1 MYKRL
6 IIVTALAAGALQAY
20 AQLTPQYYNNALLFS
35 SQFYDGTARS
45 VAMGN
50 AMTALGG
57 DLGALSYNP
66 AASGVYRYTEITL
79 TPSVYSSIANSSFLN
94 NTMQSDKSR
103 LSLSNVGWVGSFET
117 GRTRG
122 LVNFNFAITANQSNN
137 FAWRSSGSGIQ
148 NSSSYLG
155 SIAAG
160 MSAPAVDANRP
171 VDANSLTMPEN
182 DPTLPFSHNPSS
194 WVLGWNTGLIDTV
207 TNGTFKGATE
217 NVNGSNFNIPGSL
230 NQSYYRERTGY
241 VEDIIFNFAG
251 NVSDIFFFGVNLTLQ
266 SIWMNEYT
274 SISETAANPSLFDSE
289 FTDFTREY
297 RMTTSGLGV
306 NVEAGFIVRPVAG
319 LTIGGSISTPTWMF
333 LNETWMESMNGN
345 TKLGRTAIDSPLGE
359 NSYRI
364 TSPFRWNVG
373 VGYTVGGFLAI
384 GVDYERTNY
393 SNIVLADNSGNSSL
407 YQADNEYIST
417 YYRAVNNLRAG
428 IEAWPIPQLALRLGY
443 NYYSSPIEHYNNN
456 LPDRDFDLSRHYA
469 SAGIGFRALSG
480 FFIDLAYQQQCN
492 QSDNNYLLYDS
503 YETFEA
509 PVTSERFRDWKILLT
524 LGWRF

>member
-6 IIVTALAAGALQAY
+6 IIFTALLGSVLPAY
-20 AQLTPQYYNNALLFS
+20 AQITPQYYNNALLFS

-79 TPSVYSSIANSSFLN
+79 TPSVYSSITNTSFLG
-94 NTMQSDKSR
+94 NTMQADKSR

-160 MSAPAVDANRP
+160 KSAPGSI
-171 VDANSLTMPEN
+171 DANSLTMPEN
-182 DPTLPFSHNPSS
+182 DPTLPFYRNPSS

-306 NVEAGFIVRPVAG
+306 NVEVGFIVRPVAG

-417 YYRAVNNLRAG
+417 YYRAVNNVRAG

-443 NYYSSPIEHYNNN
+443 NYYSS
-456 LPDRDFDLSRHYA
+456 PDRDFDLSRHYA

-492 QSDNNYLLYDS
+492 QSGSSFQLYDNIIDANDGS
-503 YETFEA
+503 ILTAA
-509 PVTSERFRDWKILLT
+509 PVTVERFRDWKILLT

>member
-6 IIVTALAAGALQAY
+6 IIFTALLGSVLPA
-20 AQLTPQYYNNALLFS
+20 TPQYYNNALLFS

-122 LVNFNFAITANQSNN
+122 LLNFNFAITANQSNN

-182 DPTLPFSHNPSS
+182 DPTLPFYHNPSS
-194 WVLGWNTGLIDTV
+194 WVLGWNTGLVDTV
-207 TNGTFKGATE
+207 ANGLFRGATE
-217 NVNGSNFNIPGSL
+217 SIDKDGKFYIPGSL

-241 VEDIIFNFAG
+241 VEDIIINASG
-251 NVSDIFFFGVNLTLQ
+251 NISDIFFFGVNLTLQ
-266 SIWMNEYT
+266 SIWMNEFT
-274 SISETAANPSLFDSE
+274 SISEIAGDPDLFDTG

-306 NVEAGFIVRPVAG
+306 SVEAGFIVRPVAG
-319 LTIGGSISTPTWMF
+319 LTIGGSISTPTWMY

-345 TKLGRTAIDSPLGE
+345 TGLGRAALDSPLGE
-359 NSYRI
+359 SSYRL
-364 TSPFRWNVG
+364 TSPFRWNLG
-373 VGYTVGGFLAI
+373 VGYTLGGFLALA
-384 GVDYERTNY
+384 VDYERTDY
-393 SNIVLADNSGNSSL
+393 SDIFLSDNNGNRNAFQ
-407 YQADNEYIST
+407 YDNEYIST
-417 YYRAVNNLRAG
+417 YYQAVNNVRAG

-443 NYYSSPIEHYNNN
+443 NYYSSP
-456 LPDRDFDLSRHYA
+456 DRDFDFSRHYA

-492 QSDNNYLLYDS
+492 QSLSSFQLYDN
-503 YETFEA
+503 YESFTA
-509 PVTSERFRDWKILLT
+509 PIADERFRDWKILLT

>member
-1 MYKRL
+1 MYKR
-6 IIVTALAAGALQAY
+6 IIIATALVAGALQAY

-122 LVNFNFAITANQSNN
+122 LLNFNFAITANQSNN

-160 MSAPAVDANRP
+160 MSATAVDANRP

-182 DPTLPFSHNPSS
+182 DPTLPFYHNPSS

-274 SISETAANPSLFDSE
+274 SISETAANPSLFDSG

-345 TKLGRTAIDSPLGE
+345 TSLGRAAIDSPLGE

-373 VGYTVGGFLAI
+373 VGYTVGGFLALA
-384 GVDYERTNY
+384 VDYERTNY

-443 NYYSSPIEHYNNN
+443 NYYSSP
-456 LPDRDFDLSRHYA
+456 DRYFDLSRHYA

-492 QSDNNYLLYDS
+492 QSLSSFQLYDN
-503 YETFEA
+503 YESFTA
-509 PVTSERFRDWKILLT
+509 PIADERFRDWKILLT

>member
-79 TPSVYSSIANSSFLN
+79 TPSVYSSITNTSFLG
-94 NTMQSDKSR
+94 NTMQADKSR

-160 MSAPAVDANRP
+160 MSAAG

-182 DPTLPFSHNPSS
+182 DPTLPFYRNPSS

-274 SISETAANPSLFDSE
+274 SISETAANPSLFVSE

-319 LTIGGSISTPTWMF
+319 LTIGG
-333 LNETWMESMNGN
+333 
-345 TKLGRTAIDSPLGE
+345 A
-359 NSYRI
+359 
-364 TSPFRWNVG
+364 
-373 VGYTVGGFLAI
+373 
-384 GVDYERTNY
+384 
-393 SNIVLADNSGNSSL
+393 
-407 YQADNEYIST
+407 
-417 YYRAVNNLRAG
+417 
-428 IEAWPIPQLALRLGY
+428 
-443 NYYSSPIEHYNNN
+443 
-456 LPDRDFDLSRHYA
+456 
-469 SAGIGFRALSG
+469 
-480 FFIDLAYQQQCN
+480 
-492 QSDNNYLLYDS
+492 
-503 YETFEA
+503 
-509 PVTSERFRDWKILLT
+509 
-524 LGWRF
+524 

>member
-79 TPSVYSSIANSSFLN
+79 TPSVYSSITNTSFLG
-94 NTMQSDKSR
+94 NTMQADKSR

-122 LVNFNFAITANQSNN
+122 LLNFNFAITANQSNN

-160 MSAPAVDANRP
+160 MSATAVDANRP

-182 DPTLPFSHNPSS
+182 DPTLPFYHNPSS

-274 SISETAANPSLFDSE
+274 SISETAANPSLFDSG

-345 TKLGRTAIDSPLGE
+345 TSLGRAAIDSPLGE

-373 VGYTVGGFLAI
+373 VGYTVGGFLALA
-384 GVDYERTNY
+384 VDYERTNY

-443 NYYSSPIEHYNNN
+443 NYYSSP
-456 LPDRDFDLSRHYA
+456 DRYFDLSRHYA

-480 FFIDLAYQQQCN
+480 FFIDLAYQQQCI
-492 QSDNNYLLYDS
+492 QSLSSFQLYDN
-503 YETFEA
+503 YESFTA
-509 PVTSERFRDWKILLT
+509 PIADERFRDWKILLT

>member
-6 IIVTALAAGALQAY
+6 IIFTALLGSVLPAY
-20 AQLTPQYYNNALLFS
+20 AQITPQYYNNALLFS

-79 TPSVYSSIANSSFLN
+79 TPSVYSSITNTSFLGN
-94 NTMQSDKSR
+94 SVRADKSR

-122 LVNFNFAITANQSNN
+122 LLNFNFAITANQSNN
-137 FAWRSSGSGIQ
+137 FAYRSSGSGIQ
-148 NSSSYLG
+148 SSSSYLG
-155 SIAAG
+155 SLAYG
-160 MSAPAVDANRP
+160 MTGIDA
-171 VDANSLTMPEN
+171 DSLTMPEN
-182 DPTLPFSHNPSS
+182 DPTLPFFRNPSS

-274 SISETAANPSLFDSE
+274 SISETAANPSLFDSG

-345 TKLGRTAIDSPLGE
+345 TSLGRAAIDSPLGE

-373 VGYTVGGFLAI
+373 VGYTVGGFLALA
-384 GVDYERTNY
+384 VDYERTNY

-417 YYRAVNNLRAG
+417 YYRAVNNVRAG

-443 NYYSSPIEHYNNN
+443 NYYSS
-456 LPDRDFDLSRHYA
+456 PDRDFDLSRHYA

-492 QSDNNYLLYDS
+492 QSLSSFQLYDN
-503 YETFEA
+503 YESFTA
-509 PVTSERFRDWKILLT
+509 PIADERFRDWKILLT

>member
-1 MYKRL
+1 MYKR
-6 IIVTALAAGALQAY
+6 IIIATALVAGALQAY

-79 TPSVYSSIANSSFLN
+79 TPSVYSSITNTSFLG
-94 NTMQSDKSR
+94 NTMQADKSR

-155 SIAAG
+155 LIANT
-160 MSAPAVDANRP
+160 MSGIKSDRLTLQEDSYDAFYDSDLLWNQIL
-171 VDANSLTMPEN
+171 A
-182 DPTLPFSHNPSS
+182 
-194 WVLGWNTGLIDTV
+194 WNTNLVDPWN
-207 TNGTFKGATE
+207 NGSENQYIGATE
-217 NVNGSNFNIPGSL
+217 NISSNGSLYIPQNNL
-230 NQSYYRERTGY
+230 NQSYYKERTGY

-274 SISETAANPSLFDSE
+274 SLTETAVNPSLFDTG
-289 FTDFTREY
+289 FTDFTHEY
-297 RMTTSGLGV
+297 RITTSGLGV

-345 TKLGRTAIDSPLGE
+345 TEFRRTAIDSPLGE
-359 NSYRI
+359 SSYRL
-364 TSPFRWNVG
+364 TSPFRWNLG
-373 VGYTVGGFLAI
+373 VGYTLGGFLALA
-384 GVDYERTNY
+384 VDYERTDY
-393 SNIVLADNSGNSSL
+393 SDIFLSDNNGNRNAFQ
-407 YQADNEYIST
+407 YDNEYIST
-417 YYRAVNNLRAG
+417 YYQAVNNVRAG

-443 NYYSSPIEHYNNN
+443 NYYSSP
-456 LPDRDFDLSRHYA
+456 DRDFDFSRHYA

-480 FFIDLAYQQQCN
+480 FFVDLAYQQQCN

>member
-6 IIVTALAAGALQAY
+6 IIFTALLGSVLSAY
-20 AQLTPQYYNNALLFS
+20 AQITPQYYNNALLFS

-79 TPSVYSSIANSSFLN
+79 TPSVYSSITNTSFLGN
-94 NTMQSDKSR
+94 SVRADKSR

-122 LVNFNFAITANQSNN
+122 LLNFNFAITANQSNN
-137 FAWRSSGSGIQ
+137 FAYRSSGSGIQ
-148 NSSSYLG
+148 SSSSYLG
-155 SIAAG
+155 SLAYG
-160 MSAPAVDANRP
+160 MTEI
-171 VDANSLTMPEN
+171 DANSLTMPEN
-182 DPTLPFSHNPSS
+182 DPTLPFYRNPSS
-194 WVLGWNTGLIDTV
+194 WVLGWNSGLVDTV
-207 TNGTFKGATE
+207 ANGLFRGATE
-217 NVNGSNFNIPGSL
+217 SIDKDGKFYIPGSL

-241 VEDIIFNFAG
+241 VEDIIINASG
-251 NVSDIFFFGVNLTLQ
+251 NISDIFFFGVNLTLQ
-266 SIWMNEYT
+266 SIWMNEFT
-274 SISETAANPSLFDSE
+274 SISETAGDPDLFDTG

-306 NVEAGFIVRPVAG
+306 SVEAGFIVRPVAG
-319 LTIGGSISTPTWMF
+319 LTIGSSISTPTWMY

-345 TKLGRTAIDSPLGE
+345 TGLGRAALDSPLGE
-359 NSYRI
+359 SSYRL
-364 TSPFRWNVG
+364 TSPFRWNLG
-373 VGYTVGGFLAI
+373 VGYTLGGFLALA
-384 GVDYERTNY
+384 VDYERTDY
-393 SNIVLADNSGNSSL
+393 SDIFLSDNNGNRNAFQ
-407 YQADNEYIST
+407 YDNEYIST
-417 YYRAVNNLRAG
+417 YYQAVNNVRAG

-443 NYYSSPIEHYNNN
+443 NYYSSP
-456 LPDRDFDLSRHYA
+456 DRDFDFSRHYA

-480 FFIDLAYQQQCN
+480 FFVDLAYQQQCN

>member
-6 IIVTALAAGALQAY
+6 IIFTALLGSVLSAY
-20 AQLTPQYYNNALLFS
+20 AQITPQYYNNALLFS

-79 TPSVYSSIANSSFLN
+79 TPSVYSSITNTSFLGN
-94 NTMQSDKSR
+94 SVRADKSR

-122 LVNFNFAITANQSNN
+122 LLNFNFAITANQSNN
-137 FAWRSSGSGIQ
+137 FAYRSSGSGIIAPTPDY
-148 NSSSYLG
+148 SSSFLG
-155 SIAAG
+155 SIAVT
-160 MSAPAVDANRP
+160 MNDVDANG
-171 VDANSLTMPEN
+171 LTMPEN
-182 DPTLPFSHNPSS
+182 DPTLPFYRNPSS
-194 WVLGWNTGLIDTV
+194 WVLGWNSGLVDTV
-207 TNGTFKGATE
+207 TNGLFQGATE
-217 NVNGSNFNIPGSL
+217 NINNGKRSVPGAL
-230 NQSYYRERTGY
+230 NQNYYKERTGY
-241 VEDIIFNFAG
+241 VEDIIINASG
-251 NVSDIFFFGVNLTLQ
+251 NISDIFFFGVNLTLQ

-274 SISETAANPSLFDSE
+274 SISEIAGDPDLFDTG

-306 NVEAGFIVRPVAG
+306 SVEAGFIVRPVAG
-319 LTIGGSISTPTWMF
+319 LTIGGSISTPTWMY

-345 TKLGRTAIDSPLGE
+345 TGLGRAALDSPLGE
-359 NSYRI
+359 SSYRL
-364 TSPFRWNVG
+364 TSPFRWNLG
-373 VGYTVGGFLAI
+373 VGYTLGGFLALA
-384 GVDYERTNY
+384 VDYERTDY
-393 SNIVLADNSGNSSL
+393 SGIFLSDNNGNRNAF
-407 YQADNEYIST
+407 QDDNEYIST
-417 YYRAVNNLRAG
+417 YYQAVNNVRAG

-443 NYYSSPIEHYNNN
+443 NYYSSP
-456 LPDRDFDLSRHYA
+456 DRDFDFSRHYA

-492 QSDNNYLLYDS
+492 QSGSEIMLFNSYVDEYDNPLVVS
-503 YETFEA
+503 PT
-509 PVTSERFRDWKILLT
+509 TSERFRDWKILLT

>member
-79 TPSVYSSIANSSFLN
+79 TPSVYSSITNTSFLG
-94 NTMQSDKSR
+94 NTMQADKSR

-122 LVNFNFAITANQSNN
+122 LLNFNFAITANQSNN

-182 DPTLPFSHNPSS
+182 DPTLPFYRNPSS

-274 SISETAANPSLFDSE
+274 SISETAANPSLFDSG

-345 TKLGRTAIDSPLGE
+345 TSLGRAAIDSPLGE

-373 VGYTVGGFLAI
+373 VGYTVGGFLALA
-384 GVDYERTNY
+384 VDYERTNY

-417 YYRAVNNLRAG
+417 YYRAVNNVRAG

-443 NYYSSPIEHYNNN
+443 NYYSS
-456 LPDRDFDLSRHYA
+456 PDRDFDLSRHYA

-492 QSDNNYLLYDS
+492 QSGSSFQLYDNIIDANDGS
-503 YETFEA
+503 ILTAA
-509 PVTSERFRDWKILLT
+509 PVTVERFRDWKILLT

>member
-160 MSAPAVDANRP
+160 MSATG

-182 DPTLPFSHNPSS
+182 DPTLPFYRNPSS

-274 SISETAANPSLFDSE
+274 SISETAANPSLFDSG

-345 TKLGRTAIDSPLGE
+345 TSLGRAAIDSPLGE

-417 YYRAVNNLRAG
+417 YYRAVNNVRAG

-443 NYYSSPIEHYNNN
+443 NYYSS
-456 LPDRDFDLSRHYA
+456 PDRDFDLSRHYA

-492 QSDNNYLLYDS
+492 QSLSSFQLYDN
-503 YETFEA
+503 YDNFTA
-509 PVTSERFRDWKILLT
+509 PIADERFRDWKILLT

>member
-50 AMTALGG
+50 AMSALGG

-122 LVNFNFAITANQSNN
+122 LLNFNFAITANQSNN

-182 DPTLPFSHNPSS
+182 DPTLPFYHNPSS
-194 WVLGWNTGLIDTV
+194 WVLGWNTGLVDTV
-207 TNGTFKGATE
+207 ANGLFRGATE
-217 NVNGSNFNIPGSL
+217 SIDKDGKFYIPGSL

-241 VEDIIFNFAG
+241 VEDIIINASG
-251 NVSDIFFFGVNLTLQ
+251 NISDIFFFGVNLTLQ
-266 SIWMNEYT
+266 SIWMNEFT
-274 SISETAANPSLFDSE
+274 SISEIAGDPDLFDTG

-306 NVEAGFIVRPVAG
+306 SVEAGFIVRPVAG
-319 LTIGGSISTPTWMF
+319 LTIGGSISTPTWMY

-345 TKLGRTAIDSPLGE
+345 TGLGRAALDSPLGE
-359 NSYRI
+359 SSYRL
-364 TSPFRWNVG
+364 TSPFRWNLG
-373 VGYTVGGFLAI
+373 VGYTLGGFLALA
-384 GVDYERTNY
+384 VDYERTDY
-393 SNIVLADNSGNSSL
+393 SDIFLSDNNGNRNAFQ
-407 YQADNEYIST
+407 YDNEYIST
-417 YYRAVNNLRAG
+417 YYQAVNNVRAG

-443 NYYSSPIEHYNNN
+443 NYYSSP
-456 LPDRDFDLSRHYA
+456 DRDFDFSRHYA

-492 QSDNNYLLYDS
+492 QSLSSFQLYDNYDS
-503 YETFEA
+503 FTA
-509 PVTSERFRDWKILLT
+509 PIADERFRDWKILLT

>member
-6 IIVTALAAGALQAY
+6 IIFTALLGSVLPAY
-20 AQLTPQYYNNALLFS
+20 AQITPQYYNNALLFS

-79 TPSVYSSIANSSFLN
+79 TPSVYSSITNTSFLGN
-94 NTMQSDKSR
+94 SVRADKSR

-122 LVNFNFAITANQSNN
+122 LLNFNFAITANQSNN
-137 FAWRSSGSGIQ
+137 FAYRSSGSGIQ
-148 NSSSYLG
+148 SSSSYLG
-155 SIAAG
+155 SLAYG
-160 MSAPAVDANRP
+160 MTGIDA
-171 VDANSLTMPEN
+171 DSLTMPEN
-182 DPTLPFSHNPSS
+182 DPTLPFFRNPSS

-274 SISETAANPSLFDSE
+274 SISETAANPSLFDSG

-333 LNETWMESMNGN
+333 LNETWMESMSGN
-345 TKLGRTAIDSPLGE
+345 TSLGRAAIDSPLGE

-373 VGYTVGGFLAI
+373 VGYTVGGFLALA
-384 GVDYERTNY
+384 VDYERTNY

-417 YYRAVNNLRAG
+417 YYRAVNNVRAG

-443 NYYSSPIEHYNNN
+443 NYYSS
-456 LPDRDFDLSRHYA
+456 PDRDFDLSRHYA

-492 QSDNNYLLYDS
+492 QSLSSFQLYDN
-503 YETFEA
+503 YESFTA
-509 PVTSERFRDWKILLT
+509 PIADERFRDWKILLT

>member
-160 MSAPAVDANRP
+160 MSATG

-182 DPTLPFSHNPSS
+182 DPTLPFYRNPSS

-207 TNGTFKGATE
+207 TNTNGTFKGATE

-274 SISETAANPSLFDSE
+274 SISETAVNPNLFDSG

-345 TKLGRTAIDSPLGE
+345 TSLGRAAIDSPLGE

-373 VGYTVGGFLAI
+373 VGYTVGGFLALA
-384 GVDYERTNY
+384 VDYERTNY

-417 YYRAVNNLRAG
+417 YYRAVNNVRAG

-443 NYYSSPIEHYNNN
+443 NYYSSP
-456 LPDRDFDLSRHYA
+456 DRYFDLSRHYA

-492 QSDNNYLLYDS
+492 QSLSSFQLYDN
-503 YETFEA
+503 YDNFTA
-509 PVTSERFRDWKILLT
+509 PIADEKFRDWKILLT

>member
-160 MSAPAVDANRP
+160 MSATG

-182 DPTLPFSHNPSS
+182 DPTLPFYRNPSS

-207 TNGTFKGATE
+207 TNGTFKGATK

-274 SISETAANPSLFDSE
+274 SISETAANPSLFDSG

-345 TKLGRTAIDSPLGE
+345 TSLGRAAIDSPLGE

-373 VGYTVGGFLAI
+373 VGYTVGGFLALA
-384 GVDYERTNY
+384 VDYERTNY

-443 NYYSSPIEHYNNN
+443 NYYSSP
-456 LPDRDFDLSRHYA
+456 DRYFDLSRHYA

-492 QSDNNYLLYDS
+492 QSLSSFQLYDNYKS
-503 YETFEA
+503 FTA
-509 PVTSERFRDWKILLT
+509 PIADERFRDWKILLT

>member
-6 IIVTALAAGALQAY
+6 IIFTALLGSVLPAY
-20 AQLTPQYYNNALLFS
+20 AQITPQYYNNALLFS

-79 TPSVYSSIANSSFLN
+79 TPSVYSSITNTSFLG
-94 NTMQSDKSR
+94 NTMQADKSR

-160 MSAPAVDANRP
+160 MSATG

-182 DPTLPFSHNPSS
+182 DPTLPFYRNPSS

-274 SISETAANPSLFDSE
+274 SISETAANPSLFDSG

-345 TKLGRTAIDSPLGE
+345 TEFGRTAIDSPLGE
-359 NSYRI
+359 SSYRI

-393 SNIVLADNSGNSSL
+393 SNIVLADNSGNSTPF
-407 YQADNEYIST
+407 QFENEYISK

-443 NYYSSPIEHYNNN
+443 NYYSSP
-456 LPDRDFDLSRHYA
+456 DRDFDFSRHYA

>member
-79 TPSVYSSIANSSFLN
+79 TPSVYSSITNTSFLG
-94 NTMQSDKSR
+94 NTMQADKSR

-160 MSAPAVDANRP
+160 MSATG

-182 DPTLPFSHNPSS
+182 DPTLPFYRNPSS

-274 SISETAANPSLFDSE
+274 SISETAANPSLFVSE

-345 TKLGRTAIDSPLGE
+345 TSLGRAAIDSPLGE

-393 SNIVLADNSGNSSL
+393 SNIVLADNSGNSTPF
-407 YQADNEYIST
+407 QFENEYISK

-443 NYYSSPIEHYNNN
+443 NYYSSP
-456 LPDRDFDLSRHYA
+456 DRYFDLSRHYA

-492 QSDNNYLLYDS
+492 QSLSSFQLYDN
-503 YETFEA
+503 YDNFTA
-509 PVTSERFRDWKILLT
+509 PIADERFRDWKILLT

>member
-50 AMTALGG
+50 AMSALGG

-122 LVNFNFAITANQSNN
+122 LLNFNFAITANQSNN

-182 DPTLPFSHNPSS
+182 DPTLPFYHNPSS
-194 WVLGWNTGLIDTV
+194 WVLGWNTGLVDTV
-207 TNGTFKGATE
+207 ANGLFRGATE
-217 NVNGSNFNIPGSL
+217 SIDKDGKFYIPGSL

-241 VEDIIFNFAG
+241 VEDIIINASG
-251 NVSDIFFFGVNLTLQ
+251 NISDIFFFGVNLTLQ
-266 SIWMNEYT
+266 SIWMNEFT
-274 SISETAANPSLFDSE
+274 SISEIAGDPDLFDTG

-306 NVEAGFIVRPVAG
+306 SVEAGFIVRPVAG
-319 LTIGGSISTPTWMF
+319 LTIGGSISTPTWMY

-345 TKLGRTAIDSPLGE
+345 TGLGRAALDSPLGE
-359 NSYRI
+359 SSYRL
-364 TSPFRWNVG
+364 TSPFRWNLG
-373 VGYTVGGFLAI
+373 VGYTLGGFLALA
-384 GVDYERTNY
+384 VDYERTDY
-393 SNIVLADNSGNSSL
+393 SDIFLSDNNGNRNAFQ
-407 YQADNEYIST
+407 YDNEYIST
-417 YYRAVNNLRAG
+417 YYQAVNNVRAG

-443 NYYSSPIEHYNNN
+443 NYYSSP
-456 LPDRDFDLSRHYA
+456 DRDFDFSRHYA

-492 QSDNNYLLYDS
+492 QSLSSFQLYDN
-503 YETFEA
+503 YESFTA
-509 PVTSERFRDWKILLT
+509 PIADERFRDWKILLT

>member
-79 TPSVYSSIANSSFLN
+79 TPSVYSSITNTSFLG
-94 NTMQSDKSR
+94 NTMQADKSR

-160 MSAPAVDANRP
+160 MSAAG

-182 DPTLPFSHNPSS
+182 DPTLPFYRNPSS

-274 SISETAANPSLFDSE
+274 SISETAANPSLFDSG

-345 TKLGRTAIDSPLGE
+345 TSLGRAAIDSPLGE

-364 TSPFRWNVG
+364 TSPFRWNIG
-373 VGYTVGGFLAI
+373 VGYTVGGFLALA
-384 GVDYERTNY
+384 VDYERTNY

-443 NYYSSPIEHYNNN
+443 NYYSSP
-456 LPDRDFDLSRHYA
+456 DRDFDLSRHYA

-492 QSDNNYLLYDS
+492 QSLSSFQLYDN
-503 YETFEA
+503 YDNFTA
-509 PVTSERFRDWKILLT
+509 PIADERFRDWKILLT

>member
-79 TPSVYSSIANSSFLN
+79 TPSVYSSITNTSFLG
-94 NTMQSDKSR
+94 NTMQADKSR

-160 MSAPAVDANRP
+160 MSATGI
-171 VDANSLTMPEN
+171 DANSLTMPEN
-182 DPTLPFSHNPSS
+182 DPTLPFYRNPSS

-274 SISETAANPSLFDSE
+274 SISETAANPNLFDSG

-345 TKLGRTAIDSPLGE
+345 TSLGRAAIDSPLGE

-384 GVDYERTNY
+384 AVDYERTNY

-443 NYYSSPIEHYNNN
+443 NYYSSP
-456 LPDRDFDLSRHYA
+456 DRDFDLSRHYA

-492 QSDNNYLLYDS
+492 QSLSSFQLYDN
-503 YETFEA
+503 YDNFTA
-509 PVTSERFRDWKILLT
+509 PIADERFRDWKILLT

>member
-20 AQLTPQYYNNALLFS
+20 AQHTPQYYNNALLFS

-79 TPSVYSSIANSSFLN
+79 TPSVYSSITNTSFLG
-94 NTMQSDKSR
+94 NTMQADKSR

-160 MSAPAVDANRP
+160 MSAPGSI
-171 VDANSLTMPEN
+171 DANSLTMPEN
-182 DPTLPFSHNPSS
+182 DPTLPFYRNPSS

-274 SISETAANPSLFDSE
+274 SLTETAVNPSLFDTG
-289 FTDFTREY
+289 FTDFTHEY
-297 RMTTSGLGV
+297 RITTSGLGV

-345 TKLGRTAIDSPLGE
+345 TEFGRTAIDSPLGE
-359 NSYRI
+359 SSYRI

-373 VGYTVGGFLAI
+373 VGYTVGGFLALA
-384 GVDYERTNY
+384 VDYERTNY

-417 YYRAVNNLRAG
+417 YYRAVNNVRAG

-443 NYYSSPIEHYNNN
+443 NYYSS
-456 LPDRDFDLSRHYA
+456 PDRDFDLSRHYA

-492 QSDNNYLLYDS
+492 QSLSSFQLYDNIIDANDGS
-503 YETFEA
+503 ILTAA
-509 PVTSERFRDWKILLT
+509 PVTVERFRDWKILLT

>member
-6 IIVTALAAGALQAY
+6 IIFTALLGSVLSAY
-20 AQLTPQYYNNALLFS
+20 AQITPQYYNNALLFS

-79 TPSVYSSIANSSFLN
+79 TPSVYSSITNTSFLGN
-94 NTMQSDKSR
+94 SARADKSR

-122 LVNFNFAITANQSNN
+122 LLNFNFAITANQSNN
-137 FAWRSSGSGIQ
+137 FAYRSSGHGIQ
-148 NSSSYLG
+148 NHSSYLG
-155 SIAAG
+155 SIAATMNG
-160 MSAPAVDANRP
+160 IDADN
-171 VDANSLTMPEN
+171 LTMPEN
-182 DPTLPFSHNPSS
+182 DPTLPFYHNPSS
-194 WVLGWNTGLIDTV
+194 WVLGWNTGLLDTV
-207 TNGTFKGATE
+207 SHDSYKGATE
-217 NVNGSNFNIPGSL
+217 SIRNGKFHIPGDL

-241 VEDIIFNFAG
+241 VEDIIINASG
-251 NVSDIFFFGVNLTLQ
+251 NVNDIFFFGVNLTLQ
-266 SIWMNEYT
+266 SIWMNEFT
-274 SISETAANPSLFDSE
+274 SISESAADPSDFSSG

-306 NVEAGFIVRPVAG
+306 SVEAGVIVRPVAG
-319 LTIGGSISTPTWMF
+319 LTIGGSISTPTWMY

-345 TKLGRTAIDSPLGE
+345 TGLGRAALDSPLGE
-359 NSYRI
+359 SSYRL
-364 TSPFRWNVG
+364 TSPFRWNLG
-373 VGYTVGGFLAI
+373 VGYTLGGFLALA
-384 GVDYERTNY
+384 VDYERTDY
-393 SNIVLADNSGNSSL
+393 SGIFLSDNNGNRNAFQ
-407 YQADNEYIST
+407 YDNEYIST
-417 YYRAVNNLRAG
+417 YYQAVNNVRAG
-428 IEAWPIPQLALRLGY
+428 IETWPIPQLALRLGY
-443 NYYSSPIEHYNNN
+443 NYYSSP
-456 LPDRDFDLSRHYA
+456 DRDFDFSRHYA

-480 FFIDLAYQQQCN
+480 FFVDLAYQQQCN

>member
-6 IIVTALAAGALQAY
+6 IIFTALLGSVLSAY
-20 AQLTPQYYNNALLFS
+20 AQITPQYYNNALLFS

-79 TPSVYSSIANSSFLN
+79 TPSVYSSITNTSFLGN
-94 NTMQSDKSR
+94 SVRADKSR

-122 LVNFNFAITANQSNN
+122 LLNFNFAITANQSNN
-137 FAWRSSGSGIQ
+137 FAYRSSGSGIQ
-148 NSSSYLG
+148 SSSSYLG
-155 SIAAG
+155 SLAYG
-160 MSAPAVDANRP
+160 MTGI
-171 VDANSLTMPEN
+171 DANSLTMPEN
-182 DPTLPFSHNPSS
+182 DPTLPFYRNPSS
-194 WVLGWNTGLIDTV
+194 WVLGWNSGLVDTV
-207 TNGTFKGATE
+207 ANGLFRGATE
-217 NVNGSNFNIPGSL
+217 SIDKDGKFYIPGSL

-241 VEDIIFNFAG
+241 VEDIIINASG
-251 NVSDIFFFGVNLTLQ
+251 NISDIFFFGVNLTLQ

-274 SISETAANPSLFDSE
+274 SISEIAGAPDLFDTG

-306 NVEAGFIVRPVAG
+306 SVEAGFIVRPVAG
-319 LTIGGSISTPTWMF
+319 LTIGGSISTPTWMY

-345 TKLGRTAIDSPLGE
+345 TGLGRAALDSPLGE
-359 NSYRI
+359 SSYRL
-364 TSPFRWNVG
+364 TSPFRWNLG
-373 VGYTVGGFLAI
+373 VGYTLGGFLALA
-384 GVDYERTNY
+384 VDYERTDY
-393 SNIVLADNSGNSSL
+393 SDIFLSDNNGNRNAFQ
-407 YQADNEYIST
+407 YDNEYIST
-417 YYRAVNNLRAG
+417 YYQAVNNVRAG

-443 NYYSSPIEHYNNN
+443 NYYSSP
-456 LPDRDFDLSRHYA
+456 DRDFDFSRHYA

-480 FFIDLAYQQQCN
+480 FFVDLAYQQQCN

>member
-1 MYKRL
+1 MYKR
-6 IIVTALAAGALQAY
+6 IIIATALVAGALQAY

-160 MSAPAVDANRP
+160 MSATG

-182 DPTLPFSHNPSS
+182 DPTLPFYRNPSS

-274 SISETAANPSLFDSE
+274 SISETAVNPNLFDSG

-345 TKLGRTAIDSPLGE
+345 TSLGRAAIDSPLGE

-373 VGYTVGGFLAI
+373 VGYTVGGFLALA
-384 GVDYERTNY
+384 VDYERTNY

-417 YYRAVNNLRAG
+417 YYRAVNNVRAG

-443 NYYSSPIEHYNNN
+443 NYYSS
-456 LPDRDFDLSRHYA
+456 PDRDFDLSRHYA

-492 QSDNNYLLYDS
+492 QSGSSFQLYDNIIDANDGS
-503 YETFEA
+503 ILTAA
-509 PVTSERFRDWKILLT
+509 PVTVERFRDWKILLT

>member
-1 MYKRL
+1 ML
-6 IIVTALAAGALQAY
+6 L
-20 AQLTPQYYNNALLFS
+20 QYYNNALLFS

-79 TPSVYSSIANSSFLN
+79 TPSVYSSITNTSFLG
-94 NTMQSDKSR
+94 NTMQADKSR

-182 DPTLPFSHNPSS
+182 DPTLPFYRNPSS
-194 WVLGWNTGLIDTV
+194 WVLGWNSGLVDTV
-207 TNGTFKGATE
+207 ANGLFRGATE
-217 NVNGSNFNIPGSL
+217 SIDKDGKFYIPGSL

-241 VEDIIFNFAG
+241 VEDIIINASG
-251 NVSDIFFFGVNLTLQ
+251 NISDIFFFGVNLTLQ
-266 SIWMNEYT
+266 SIWMNEFT
-274 SISETAANPSLFDSE
+274 SISEIAGDPDLFDTG

-306 NVEAGFIVRPVAG
+306 SVEAGFIVRPVAG
-319 LTIGGSISTPTWMF
+319 LTIGGSISTPTWMY

-345 TKLGRTAIDSPLGE
+345 TGLRRALDSPLGE
-359 NSYRI
+359 SSYRL
-364 TSPFRWNVG
+364 TSPFRWNLG
-373 VGYTVGGFLAI
+373 VGYTLGGFLALA
-384 GVDYERTNY
+384 VDYERTDY
-393 SNIVLADNSGNSSL
+393 SDIFLSDNNGNRNAFQ
-407 YQADNEYIST
+407 YDNEYIST
-417 YYRAVNNLRAG
+417 YYQAVNNVRVG

-443 NYYSSPIEHYNNN
+443 NYYSSP
-456 LPDRDFDLSRHYA
+456 DRDFDFSRHYA